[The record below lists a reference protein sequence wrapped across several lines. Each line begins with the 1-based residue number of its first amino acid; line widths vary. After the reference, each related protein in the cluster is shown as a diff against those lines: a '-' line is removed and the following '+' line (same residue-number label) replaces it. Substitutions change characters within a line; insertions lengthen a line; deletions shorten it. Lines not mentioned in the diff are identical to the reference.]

1 MLGSAARN
9 LLCVSGA
16 VRFKRG
22 RGRPREAGSAVL
34 PMHAGAVRK
43 FCWLTTWHHDG
54 FLGWVGSGT
63 AISLGAKGGT
73 LWASIGTLAFPGT
86 ERGTEPSVGAGRN
99 PAGLQDHADAAPLL
113 LHDFLDPG

>member
-22 RGRPREAGSAVL
+22 RGRPRETGSAVL

-43 FCWLTTWHHDG
+43 FCWWTTWHHDG

-63 AISLGAKGGT
+63 ALEQREGPYGHPSGHLGSQGQRGERSHQWGQEGT
-73 LWASIGTLAFPGT
+73 QQVSRTMLTLHRYFFMT
-86 ERGTEPSVGAGRN
+86 FLIQGR
-99 PAGLQDHADAAPLL
+99 
-113 LHDFLDPG
+113 